1 MSEPRIY
8 ADLQNLLAKRML
20 EVLRD
25 GREVIGPDGN
35 PMRVMA
41 TAADFNAIRGLLKDN
56 GINSVETND
65 SPLNDLVS
73 EMSKRG
79 LKFRPKDLADEDAA

>member
-79 LKFRPKDLADEDAA
+79 LKFRPKDLADEDSA

>member
-1 MSEPRIY
+1 VSSERDC
-8 ADLQNLLAKRML
+8 ASLQELLTKRMI

-41 TAADFNAIRGLLKDN
+41 TAADFNAVRGFLKDN
-56 GINSVETND
+56 GINTVVTAD

>member
-35 PMRVMA
+35 PTRVMA